1 MQWGCAPL
9 LLGGHSGLHPMS
21 DTSSTSVVLQR
32 SGRGHF
38 VCAEAPGSICSEQ
51 TVERTPVQILMLMG
65 GDWGRIG
72 ADGWGLG
79 GRGGDYRR
87 AGRS

>member
-51 TVERTPVQILMLMG
+51 TVERTPMQILMRMG
-65 GDWGRIG
+65 G
-72 ADGWGLG
+72 GLG
-79 GRGGDYRR
+79 QDWCRWMGFGRKGG
-87 AGRS
+87 

>member
-51 TVERTPVQILMLMG
+51 TVERTPMQILMRMG
-65 GDWGRIG
+65 G
-72 ADGWGLG
+72 GLG
-79 GRGGDYRR
+79 QDWC
-87 AGRS
+87 